1 MEREGKEKRRR
12 VAARARWRGGSAAGW
27 FQAVYCKKQDV
38 SVKKCKSAQPDRG
51 SRKTVAPSVTHA
63 SPMSPVARL
72 ISVPFPTPLAPFI
85 AMRNLRP
92 MRKNRPPRHGGGA
105 TGEGGGGGGRR
116 PWQRDDRPAQPAGAA
131 GTGRRKRRAGKECVH
146 SLSLVRFLLLL
157 LLPMPAAVCGCGS
170 RLSASPWPLHRRDPA
185 DRTNTHDAT
194 QARRRSPVAAQ
205 ICRPLLCVFLLP
217 CLCLLLLLLPAAS
230 AVRRSKQKTVP
241 AKKETHANRAQP
253 TRTRTHSGTRRKGEG
268 GEESDGRRGVD
279 GCASHSLAPLC
290 PSLVAHSRLLSLDAV
305 KIQKA
310 SNKGSHHSHSL
321 HHCRS
326 VL

>member
-185 DRTNTHDAT
+185 DRT
-194 QARRRSPVAAQ
+194 
-205 ICRPLLCVFLLP
+205 
-217 CLCLLLLLLPAAS
+217 